1 MFNDH
6 PNCLM
11 KKARTFLNS
20 QWKFKLFGQ
29 NAEFPECSMNI
40 QIVWWKN
47 HWHSYMP
54 NENPNCLM
62 GKSRAFL
69 NVQWTSKLFHG
80 QTSWFPKCSMNI
92 QLVLEK
98 SLDSLNV
105 QWTSKLFHGK
115 ITYFPKCSMK
125 IQIVSWTNHLIP
137 SLFSE
142 HPNCLM
148 GKPLDSLNV
157 QWTSKLCHGK
167 ITWLPQCSMNM
178 QIASWTNHWIS

>member
-11 KKARTFLNS
+11 NKARTSLNS

-29 NAEFPECSMNI
+29 ITEFPEWSMSI
-40 QIVWWKN
+40 HIVWWKN

-62 GKSRAFL
+62 GKSLDSL
-69 NVQWTSKLFHG
+69 NVQWTSKLDG

-115 ITYFPKCSMK
+115 ITYFPKCSMN

-137 SLFSE
+137 SLFNE
-142 HPNCLM
+142 HTNCLM
-148 GKPLDSLNV
+148 GKPLDSQHV
-157 QWTSKLCHGK
+157 QWTPKLCHGK

-178 QIASWTNHWIS
+178 QIASWTNDWIS